1 MEDKKQPNKSPNS
14 NNNIELP
21 RPKLIKRGIKI
32 AQNKKENFPPV
43 FTINKSTKKNSL
55 QSTNNIYSNNRST
68 KIKKREIYSAG
79 MRKSNNKP
87 KKKKKK
93 FKNIDEVVLLI
104 QRCVRRYLY
113 RIHNEPKLQMIKM
126 LREKKR
132 SLFENYKIIDKPEII
147 AGLKN
152 EKIENSND
160 AEDNN
165 ILMNNDKKNNLNENK
180 GNNDIE
186 VKDNSDKN
194 IDDSSPLDNNNNNN
208 SKPNI
213 NEAQNEIENEKE

>member
-1 MEDKKQPNKSPNS
+1 MEDKKQTNKSPNS
-14 NNNIELP
+14 NNKIELP

-43 FTINKSTKKNSL
+43 FNINKSTKKNSL
-55 QSTNNIYSNNRST
+55 QSTNNIYSNNKST

-93 FKNIDEVVLLI
+93 FKNIDEIVLLI

-152 EKIENSND
+152 EIIENNLNLNEKNKDSND

-165 ILMNNDKKNNLNENK
+165 ILMNNDKKNNLNENIE
-180 GNNDIE
+180 NNDKE
-186 VKDNSDKN
+186 VKSNSDKN
-194 IDDSSPLDNNNNNN
+194 IDDNAPFDKYSS
-208 SKPNI
+208 K
-213 NEAQNEIENEKE
+213 